1 MRPHPDRYLAA
12 AYLLCVASIISLISP
27 EKASA
32 QIYLNPAQQPMT
44 RSRVSIDMGNGLRCT
59 SDGGSVPTLS
69 LSVGAYPDQ
78 WGSNAV
84 VLERSVA
91 NQSSLLGLVSLHVPL
106 GGTNQSFDCNA
117 LLKDAQLL
125 ARLDNL
131 RELLD
136 ESLISESQY
145 RDIVLRLY
153 NSILEDKRP
162 LNEAATTTLRSGSI
176 RLSDGRM
183 DRPQPMT
190 IRPSGAS
197 SSSDQASI
205 ERPIT
210 TQPLRDDPIASGW
223 PSFPPPQLPPLPQN
237 VQQQPN
243 NDPRPAWT
251 RPILT
256 AWE

>member
-1 MRPHPDRYLAA
+1 M
-12 AYLLCVASIISLISP
+12 ASIISLASA

-32 QIYLNPAQQPMT
+32 QIFLNPAQQQMT

-78 WGSNAV
+78 WGSNSIIV
-84 VLERSVA
+84 ERSVA

-106 GGTNQSFDCNA
+106 GGTSQSFDCNA
-117 LLKDAQLL
+117 LLKDAQLR

-136 ESLISESQY
+136 ENLISESQY

-153 NSILEDKRP
+153 NPILEEKN
-162 LNEAATTTLRSGSI
+162 LLKEAATTERPGSV
-176 RLSDGRM
+176 RLSDARAEQQ
-183 DRPQPMT
+183 QPIT
-190 IRPSGAS
+190 AGPSSPLPSSDHAS
-197 SSSDQASI
+197 SERPI
-205 ERPIT
+205 ERPIERPMPA
-210 TQPLRDDPIASGW
+210 QPLAVNPVAAGW
-223 PSFPPPQLPPLPQN
+223 PAFPPPQLPPLPDN
-237 VQQQPN
+237 VQEQQDS
-243 NDPRPAWT
+243 DPRPAWT
-251 RPILT
+251 RSILT

>member
-1 MRPHPDRYLAA
+1 MAGIL
-12 AYLLCVASIISLISP
+12 SISSP
-27 EKASA
+27 EKATA
-32 QIYLNPAQQPMT
+32 QIYLNPVQQPMT

-78 WGSNAV
+78 WGSNPI
-84 VLERSVA
+84 VLDRTVA

-106 GGTNQSFDCNA
+106 GGTSQSFDCNA
-117 LLKDAQLL
+117 LLKDAQLR

-136 ESLISESQY
+136 ENLISESQY

-153 NSILEDKRP
+153 SAVLLDKNSLTDPVTTVRP
-162 LNEAATTTLRSGSI
+162 GSL
-176 RLSDGRM
+176 RLSEGN
-183 DRPQPMT
+183 DRQQKAVSAG
-190 IRPSGAS
+190 PSPS
-197 SSSDQASI
+197 PRSSDQTRI
-205 ERPIT
+205 ERGV
-210 TQPLRDDPIASGW
+210 QVQQQQDGSVASSW
-223 PSFPPPQLPPLPQN
+223 PPSPPPQLPPLPHGSS
-237 VQQQPN
+237 QPQEVN
-243 NDPRPAWT
+243 PSPDWQ

>member
-1 MRPHPDRYLAA
+1 MSAG
-12 AYLLCVASIISLISP
+12 
-27 EKASA
+27 KASA
-32 QIYLNPAQQPMT
+32 QIFLNPAQQQMT

-78 WGSNAV
+78 WGSNSIIV
-84 VLERSVA
+84 ERSVA

-106 GGTNQSFDCNA
+106 GGTSQSFDCNA
-117 LLKDAQLL
+117 LLKDAQLR

-136 ESLISESQY
+136 ENLISESQY

-153 NSILEDKRP
+153 NSILDERKPLSQGESTARP
-162 LNEAATTTLRSGSI
+162 GSV
-176 RLSDGRM
+176 RLSDVRS
-183 DRPQPMT
+183 DQEQPIT
-190 IRPSGAS
+190 VGPSSPLPSREQAS
-197 SSSDQASI
+197 S
-205 ERPIT
+205 ERPMPA
-210 TQPLRDDPIASGW
+210 QPLAVSPNVAGW
-223 PSFPPPQLPPLPQN
+223 PSLPPPPLPPLPEN
-237 VQQQPN
+237 VHKEQDN
-243 NDPRPAWT
+243 NSRPGWA